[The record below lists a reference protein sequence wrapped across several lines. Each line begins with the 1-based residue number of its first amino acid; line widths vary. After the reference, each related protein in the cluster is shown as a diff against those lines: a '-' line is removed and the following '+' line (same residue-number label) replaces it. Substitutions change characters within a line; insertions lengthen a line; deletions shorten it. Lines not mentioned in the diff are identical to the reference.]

1 MEPATLR
8 VVVVRDKKIYRSELP
23 ESDLEKTKPGGQ
35 YVLPANTY
43 SAGFCDRVWGVE
55 WAALE
60 WAPEEHRPC
69 S

>member
-8 VVVVRDKKIYRSELP
+8 VVVVRDKKIYRSELL
-23 ESDLEKTKPGGQ
+23 ESDVETNAGGQ

-60 WAPEEHRPC
+60 WAPEEHKPC